1 MVGSVALVGCDDA
14 RPSASPSASVV
25 ATGSFDSIQA
35 ADGFRVTVSPG
46 TSSTVQVRSSGIP
59 ANQVQVTIADGVLT
73 LRTASGPVPA
83 GATLSADVTAESL
96 VSVTGTSGALIR
108 LSRGVALSGK
118 TVRLKLSA
126 GAEFSGAVRAK
137 DFTADLKA
145 GSSATLTGS
154 VARAKVAVTEAST
167 VRAGDL
173 ELTEAS
179 VDMSAGATA
188 LMNVKRA
195 MAVSLSTGASL
206 SYLGEPKITKQRVTT
221 GATLRRVEP

>member
-1 MVGSVALVGCDDA
+1 MVGSFALVGCDDA

-83 GATLSADVTAESL
+83 GASLSADVTAESL

-118 TVRLKLSA
+118 AVRLKLSA
-126 GAEFSGAVRAK
+126 GAEFSGAVQTK

-145 GSSATLTGS
+145 GSSATLSGAAT
-154 VARAKVAVTEAST
+154 RAKVSVTEASAF
-167 VRAGDL
+167 RAGDL
-173 ELTEAS
+173 ELAEAS

-206 SYLGEPKITKQRVTT
+206 SYLGEPKITKQRVKT